1 MEEDRPEDWT
11 LVRLLLD
18 RPVYIEY
25 LAGPLIEDDA
35 THARMEAGEEAVLKG
50 SPEVRTALYFL
61 HAYSRY
67 GIEVSTES
75 DSEDDTFISWSAV
88 LRMWGP
94 SREELIRQHQEAMQN
109 HEDSEGTSPT

>member
-1 MEEDRPEDWT
+1 MEEDRPEDRT

-35 THARMEAGEEAVLKG
+35 TDARVEAGEVLKG
-50 SPEVRTALYFL
+50 SPEARTARFLL

-75 DSEDDTFISWSAV
+75 DPEDDTFISWGAV